1 VAHTNFLFTSESV
14 SEGHPDK
21 VCDQIS
27 DAVLDAFLEN
37 DIKLGIAD
45 DSLVNTRLGC
55 ETLST
60 TNKIVIAGEG
70 RGQAP
75 FFQKHGDKAVVNR
88 EMIAQIARD
97 VVKDIG
103 YDQDGFSFYG
113 ADIEVLLHG
122 QSPDIAMGVNAKKR
136 KGGEQEGAGD
146 QGMMF
151 GFACTESEVYEKN
164 SFMPAP
170 IYFAHKI
177 LKVLSEKRRGGQL
190 FDLQPDA
197 KSQVTVKYVNGKP
210 VSCTKVVV
218 STQHKAQ
225 SRNGKKYTPGLIKDM
240 ITDAVESA
248 LPEGWM
254 PKKLSDFLVNPTG
267 NFVIG
272 GPDGD
277 CGLTGRKIIV
287 DTYGGYAPHGGGAF
301 SGKDPTKVDRSAAYA
316 ARYLAKNVVAAGV
329 ADRCTIQ
336 IAYAIGV
343 ADPMSVLV
351 DTHGTGKVPEAK
363 LEKVLPELF
372 PLRPTNI
379 RRGLK
384 LNRPI
389 YRRTAAYGHFGRA
402 PDKDGGFS
410 WEKTDLADAI
420 KRAVR

>member
-1 VAHTNFLFTSESV
+1 MRRANYLFTSESV

-27 DAVLDAFLEN
+27 DAVLDAFIAN
-37 DIKLGIAD
+37 DLKLGIAD
-45 DSLVNTRLGC
+45 ESAVNTRLGC
-55 ETLST
+55 ETLCT

-75 FFQKHGDKAVVNR
+75 LFHKHGDRAVVNR
-88 EMIAQIARD
+88 EMITEIARG

-103 YDQDGFSFYG
+103 YDQDGFSYYG
-113 ADIEVLLHG
+113 ADVEVLLHG
-122 QSPDIAMGVNAKKR
+122 QSPDIARGVDAKK
-136 KGGEQEGAGD
+136 KKNGEQEGAGD

-151 GFACTESEVYEKN
+151 GFACTESEVYEEG

-177 LKVLSEKRRGGQL
+177 LKVLAEKRRAGSL

-197 KSQVTVKYVNGKP
+197 KSQVTVKYVDGKP
-210 VSCTKVVV
+210 IGCTNVVV
-218 STQHKAQ
+218 STQHNAQ
-225 SRNGKKYTPGLIKDM
+225 TRNGKKYSPGMIRDM
-240 ITDAVESA
+240 IEDTVASA
-248 LPEGWM
+248 LPSGWM
-254 PKKLSDFLVNPTG
+254 SKRPSDFLVNPTG

-316 ARYLAKNVVAAGV
+316 ARYLAKNVVAAGL
-329 ADRCTIQ
+329 AERCTIQ

-343 ADPMSVLV
+343 ADPMSLYV
-351 DTHGTGKVPEAK
+351 DTHGTGNVEEAK
-363 LEKVLPELF
+363 LQKLLPELF

-379 RRGLK
+379 RRTLK

-402 PDKDGGFS
+402 PEKDGGFS
-410 WEKTDLADAI
+410 WERTDLADSL
-420 KRAVR
+420 KRALR